1 MDDME
6 QLSYEES
13 KRQTKERRDKGK
25 NMIRP
30 FTFDEEKIL
39 RDGLFN
45 NGYKRKIFERNPN
58 TGVIRWRYTDESPD
72 KFGWPHYGRILKE
85 KKNARSNNR
94 RSKKT
99 R

>member
-30 FTFDEEKIL
+30 FTFDEEKI
-39 RDGLFN
+39 
-45 NGYKRKIFERNPN
+45 FERNPN

-72 KFGWPHYGRILKE
+72 KFGWPNYGIILKE

-94 RSKKT
+94 SG
-99 R
+99 